1 MLKKFAWLGQAI
13 SQDIYFYLCVSNMQM
28 KSVILIFLNSKD
40 PWSKFFTNLGYCRQN
55 IKFDHGFSKCEG
67 AGVAQITLT
76 TKTFDKM

>member
-1 MLKKFAWLGQAI
+1 
-13 SQDIYFYLCVSNMQM
+13 M

-40 PWSKFFTNLGYCRQN
+40 SWSKFFTNLGYCRQN

-76 TKTFDKM
+76 TKTFDKT